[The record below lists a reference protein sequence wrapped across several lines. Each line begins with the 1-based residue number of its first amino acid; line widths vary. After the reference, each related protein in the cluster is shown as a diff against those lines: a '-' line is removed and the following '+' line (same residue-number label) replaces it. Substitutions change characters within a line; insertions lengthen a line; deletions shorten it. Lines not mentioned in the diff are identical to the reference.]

1 MEVVKVKIPNST
13 ERSFLIKEQNGL
25 VKISLTEE
33 QQRLMDKFKKN
44 GAGEVPIYSHDK
56 PQTGS
61 SYLAS
66 EEGVLIWVGDIGN
79 KNKNVKKKVDYILN
93 TETGKYTPVKQAE
106 EVPSSEQGDPNAEVV
121 KVEVEWAG
129 YPKVTPL
136 TSSVNGGKSK
146 KRRTRRFKKKR
157 KKKQTKKRKKKRR
170 TKKRYKRRKK
180 KSVRKRGKKKN

>member
-1 MEVVKVKIPNST
+1 MNILKVKIPNST
-13 ERSFLIKEQNGL
+13 KRSFLIKEQNGL
-25 VKISLTEE
+25 VMISLTEK
-33 QQRLMDKFKKN
+33 QQRLMDIFKKK

-66 EEGVLIWVGDIGN
+66 EEGALIWVGDIGN

-106 EVPSSEQGDPNAEVV
+106 EVPSSEQGDLNAEVV
-121 KVEVEWAG
+121 SVEWPG
-129 YPKVTPL
+129 YPNVPPP

-146 KRRTRRFKKKR
+146 KRRTRILKKKR